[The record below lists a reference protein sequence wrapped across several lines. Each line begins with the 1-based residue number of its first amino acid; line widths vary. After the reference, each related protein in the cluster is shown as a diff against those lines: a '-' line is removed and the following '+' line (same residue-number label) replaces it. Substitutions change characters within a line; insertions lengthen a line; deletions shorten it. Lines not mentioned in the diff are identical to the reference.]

1 MQSILD
7 IFLINQLTRTRRDSN
22 NHYKEKWVSLSILV
36 CKIIRSFIIWCHIL
50 FSALS
55 QQQQLSFGFHV
66 LSGNPLAKH
75 VQTHTQILCE
85 THRYKNSQIRIR
97 ATSVVGSRTCG
108 GLQSH
113 KSTPA
118 TCWLQLLQN
127 CISQTHSH
135 SCRPKKE
142 RCIWGQRERASTCI
156 YCDYTTF
163 FLPTKSR
170 RRRRRC
176 DCCCGASGFFSRHL
190 PIAAFAIRLW
200 SRSGCQKNS

>member
-1 MQSILD
+1 MIFCSVHSANNNSWALDSTFSVVILWR
-7 IFLINQLTRTRRDSN
+7 NT
-22 NHYKEKWVSLSILV
+22 
-36 CKIIRSFIIWCHIL
+36 CK
-50 FSALS
+50 
-55 QQQQLSFGFHV
+55 
-66 LSGNPLAKH
+66 P
-75 VQTHTQILCE
+75 
-85 THRYKNSQIRIR
+85 THRYCAKLTDTKTHRYEYEQR
-97 ATSVVGSRTCG
+97 VWWVLGTCG

-156 YCDYTTF
+156 YMCDYTTF